1 MSKKIILFHERNQ
14 VNQPEHVDVS
24 SRAHKE
30 ATAHARVS
38 ALHAL
43 LRFRAPA
50 RSSQRN
56 PPTYKRTF
64 DCLEAEL
71 KGECALL
78 NSGVR
83 NLVVPM
89 K

>member
-1 MSKKIILFHERNQ
+1 MSKKIISFHERNQ

-30 ATAHARVS
+30 STAQARVS

-43 LRFRAPA
+43 LQFRALA
-50 RSSQRN
+50 CSSQRN

-71 KGECALL
+71 KGGCVLL
-78 NSGVR
+78 NLGVR
-83 NLVVPM
+83 NSVAPM